1 MVTGRYAAVVGE
13 ALVDLLEGTCDGDLV
28 YRPAIGGAPLNVAV
42 GIARLGAGAEF
53 VGSLGNDVWA
63 ARIAEFLGGAGVGTR
78 GAQAVD
84 VPTTLAVTT
93 FSGAEPEFHFYGE
106 PPSYGLLD
114 TVDPTL
120 IAGAGVLYCGSI
132 SLLCEP
138 VLKAARH
145 AWATPGPV
153 RTFDPNIRPT
163 LGADNRLLR
172 ALVAEF
178 AATAD
183 LVKLSAA
190 DASALYGESAEQ
202 VAARLSDLGA
212 GAVVVTLG
220 GAGALVVHN
229 GDLVRV
235 PPPAVTAV
243 DTTGAGDATMAG
255 LLWGILTHGLPSD
268 VDGWA
273 ARTRFAVAVAG
284 LVCES
289 TGGATSM
296 PTLAEVEARFG
307 LT

>member
-1 MVTGRYAAVVGE
+1 MSYAAVIGE
-13 ALVDLLEGTCDGDLV
+13 ALVDLLEGSCDGDLV

-63 ARIAEFLGGAGVGTR
+63 ARITAFLGDAGVGTR
-78 GAQAVD
+78 GVTAVD

-93 FSGAEPEFHFYGE
+93 FSGAEPEFHFYGA
-106 PPSYGLLD
+106 PPSYGLLGG
-114 TVDPTL
+114 VDPAL
-120 IAGAGVLYCGSI
+120 VAGAGVLYCGSI

-138 VLKAARH
+138 VLEAARL

-163 LGADNRLLR
+163 LGADNAMLR

-178 AATAD
+178 AGTAD

-190 DASALYGESAEQ
+190 DARALYDEPAEEA
-202 VAARLSDLGA
+202 AARLSALGA

-229 GDLVRV
+229 GDVVRV
-235 PPPAVTAV
+235 PAPAVNAV

-255 LLWGILTHGLPSD
+255 LLWGILTRGLPSD

-284 LVCES
+284 LVCEAK
-289 TGGATSM
+289 GGATAM
-296 PTLAEVEARFG
+296 PTLAGLQARFG
-307 LT
+307 DLR